1 MNEND
6 IYDALKKAY
15 RRAGTQAKLAK
26 MAGLSQGR
34 IADYL
39 NKRYSIGNMTCST
52 LLRLFPEMMVC
63 FFHDEYPKNPIGSN
77 VINAGDINEP
87 VNQVSGFGII
97 NERPQSETV
106 QLRTLERK
114 IRKYNGFSPEE
125 RLKFLDFIDEQL

>member
-52 LLRLFPEMMVC
+52 LLRLFPEMMVS
-63 FFHDEYPKNPIGSN
+63 FFHDEYPKNLTN
-77 VINAGDINEP
+77 VIHAGDINEP
-87 VNQVSGFGII
+87 VNQVSGFGVI
-97 NERPQSETV
+97 NGDRPHPETV

-114 IRKYNGFSPEE
+114 IRKYDGFSPEE